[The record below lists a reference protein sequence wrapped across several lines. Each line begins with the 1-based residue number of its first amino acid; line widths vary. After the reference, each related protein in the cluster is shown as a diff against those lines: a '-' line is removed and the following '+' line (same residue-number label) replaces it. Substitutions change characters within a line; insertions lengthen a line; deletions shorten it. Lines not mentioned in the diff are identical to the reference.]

1 VKIRGWPRSPADCR
15 GHSIDLMKEAVA
27 HAVKEVASFV

>member
-1 VKIRGWPRSPADCR
+1 MAAFAADCR
-15 GHSIDLMKEAVA
+15 GHSIDQVKEAVA